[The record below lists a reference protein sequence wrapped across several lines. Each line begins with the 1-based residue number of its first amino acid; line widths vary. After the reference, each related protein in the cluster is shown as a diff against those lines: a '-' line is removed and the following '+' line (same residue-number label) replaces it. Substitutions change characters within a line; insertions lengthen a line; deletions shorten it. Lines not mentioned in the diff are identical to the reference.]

1 MAVSIAASIHL
12 IAAVLFI
19 AIAMVTSQTTAT
31 AGAAVI
37 VGVHAQPDITRHG
50 AFGSSRCLVAHVA
63 AVQVSHYRDK
73 ESVLYCIVPN
83 HFYSTACTAPLQM

>member
-1 MAVSIAASIHL
+1 MCPFTFSAFL
-12 IAAVLFI
+12 LI
-19 AIAMVTSQTTAT
+19 AIAMVTSRSTSAT
-31 AGAAVI
+31 GCAAVL